1 VYDPSAGSRGE
12 RSAVDA
18 ARAAYVA
25 SRATTHHSTDALLRL
40 QCASTRAARGL
51 PAPPAAP
58 DLRAVKDNMPPPPK
72 VVTDAMRA
80 GLGFYQT
87 LQADDGHFPGDYGG
101 PMFLMPG
108 LVIVCHVTGVMDT
121 VLPQQHRAEMIR
133 YLCNH
138 ANEDGGCVRAR
149 VWRGRQADWQAAC
162 ARAWKHAQA
171 QATLRR
177 DTITV
182 EHAAPAS
189 HA

>member
-1 VYDPSAGSRGE
+1 
-12 RSAVDA
+12 VDA

-25 SRATTHHSTDALLRL
+25 TRATTHHSTDALLRL
-40 QCASTRAARGL
+40 QSASTRAARGL
-51 PAPPAAP
+51 PAPAAAP
-58 DLRAVKDNMPPPPK
+58 DLKALKDNAAPPTK
-72 VVTDAMRA
+72 IVTDAMRA

-138 ANEDGGCVRAR
+138 ANEDGGCVARAAAGEHSACSRAGRAR
-149 VWRGRQADWQAAC
+149 VLVCTLHTRAA
-162 ARAWKHAQA
+162 AMMRMHA
-171 QATLRR
+171 
-177 DTITV
+177 
-182 EHAAPAS
+182 HAAFVLPHS
-189 HA
+189 F